1 MTEDLD
7 QEEDIYNE
15 EEGERQLDDD
25 EISAVEEGFA
35 KGYDEEAEI
44 KDEEE

>member
-1 MTEDLD
+1 MSDED

-15 EEGERQLDDD
+15 EERERQLDDD
-25 EISAVEEGFA
+25 EISAEEEGFT
-35 KGYDEEAEI
+35 KGYNEEAEI